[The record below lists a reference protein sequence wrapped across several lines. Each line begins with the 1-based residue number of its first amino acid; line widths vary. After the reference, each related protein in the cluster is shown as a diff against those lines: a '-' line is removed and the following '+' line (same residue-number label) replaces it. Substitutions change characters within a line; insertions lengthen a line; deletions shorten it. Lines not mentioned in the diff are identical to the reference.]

1 MYKNTWKNY
10 LSGLYRRI
18 WWFDVIY
25 PFILS
30 ASLFTG
36 LTYLIYHGEKHRS
49 ISGKVELNFIEFSLR
64 AASPRPIVNSNE
76 VVTVTLKDFDLK
88 YLEYY
93 SHRGYRDVSIQ
104 EYAKLIANLLKHGA
118 NYIVISWIHG
128 QKDIPYERYLPLLK
142 VLKNKPKNS
151 KIVFAVQ
158 PFVKDY
164 IPKELG
170 VYAEVMEADPCQRG
184 IQTVCIYQSHWEDWI
199 IQEIVRDVWTA
210 KSESRER
217 QVISQNLPR
226 IFPSYLLYFN
236 NVYEF
241 QDFSYTEINDIWFPE
256 AYFKDKKIFMGN
268 GLIQNRLGDY
278 VALGRVGTTLTRK
291 DQDPPSIVGTPYHKY
306 WAQIAQLFIDDALI
320 AVIPSWLSFS
330 IAIIF
335 AITIT
340 LCLAYLGGPAS
351 LAAYLCVAILAP
363 LFNAIL
369 IRFFHLYMPIFD
381 TIFAGLSTFIIVTFA
396 KLSLESFRHWQLHL
410 QQKENEEIAD
420 IKGNFISLVSH
431 NLNTPV
437 AKMQGILDILLK
449 LPMKNRV
456 SVDLERASRLVAR
469 IQLSIRAVLVATAV
483 EDGKLNYQP
492 MNIDAIMR
500 EFKSIMLSPLKRLGF
515 SISMEL
521 ESESEDLSKIPLRFD
536 KRSLVGT
543 IGSLIVLLFPHDDRP
558 VTVSLNLRIDEHLEG
573 DDMIEI
579 LICELNCLD
588 NWFSPIIST
597 YLKGKEQHEA
607 SHRLLLGATLLED
620 VSANLVKQLVGAHKG
635 SIHLLED
642 PVKNSGKILL
652 KLLPEP
658 K

>member
-1 MYKNTWKNY
+1 M
-10 LSGLYRRI
+10 
-18 WWFDVIY
+18 
-25 PFILS
+25 
-30 ASLFTG
+30 
-36 LTYLIYHGEKHRS
+36 
-49 ISGKVELNFIEFSLR
+49 R
-64 AASPRPIVNSNE
+64 AASPRPVVNSNE

-88 YLEYY
+88 YLEHY
-93 SHRGYRDVSIQ
+93 SHRGYRDVSIA
-104 EYAKLIANLLKHGA
+104 EYARLISSLLKHGA

-128 QKDIPYERYLPLLK
+128 QKDIPYERYQPLLE
-142 VLKNKPKNS
+142 VLKNKPKDR

-199 IQEIVRDVWTA
+199 IQEIVRDVWQA
-210 KSESRER
+210 KSEQREK

-241 QDFSYTEINDIWFPE
+241 QDFSYTELNDIWFPE
-256 AYFKDKKIFMGN
+256 AYFKDKKIFLGN
-268 GLIQNRLGDY
+268 GLIQSRLGDN

-291 DQDPPSIVGTPYHKY
+291 DKDPPSIVGTPYHKY

-320 AVIPSWLSFS
+320 TVIPSWLSFS

-335 AITIT
+335 AIFIT

-351 LAAYLCVAILAP
+351 LAAYLCIAILAP
-363 LFNAIL
+363 LFNALL
-369 IRFFHLYMPIFD
+369 IRFFHLYIPIFD

-396 KLSLESFRHWQLHL
+396 KLSLESFRHWQLHIR
-410 QQKENEEIAD
+410 QKENEEIAD

-437 AKMQGILDILLK
+437 AKMQGILDILLR
-449 LPMKNRV
+449 LPMNKLV
-456 SVDLERASRLVAR
+456 GLDLDRASRLVAR
-469 IQLSIRAVLVATAV
+469 IQLSIRAVLVATAI
-483 EDGKLNYQP
+483 EDGKLNHEP

-500 EFKSIMLSPLKRLGF
+500 EFKSLMFSPLKRLGF
-515 SISMEL
+515 SINMSLDSQLEEL
-521 ESESEDLSKIPLRFD
+521 SQIPLRFD

-558 VTVSLNLRIDEHLEG
+558 VTVSLSLRIDEDEQSR
-573 DDMIEI
+573 DTSEI
-579 LICELNCLD
+579 LVCELSCLD
-588 NWFSPIIST
+588 NWFSPIISS
-597 YLKGKEQHEA
+597 YLKGKGQQEA

-620 VSANLVKQLVGAHKG
+620 VSANLVMQVMYTYQGTIQLHENLDENG
-635 SIHLLED
+635 
-642 PVKNSGKILL
+642 GKILL
-652 KLLPEP
+652 KLKP
-658 K
+658 KSK

>member
-1 MYKNTWKNY
+1 MNNNMKNY
-10 LSGLYRRI
+10 LSGLYRKV

-30 ASLFTG
+30 ASLFSG

-64 AASPRPIVNSNE
+64 AASPRPIVNSHE

-88 YLEYY
+88 YLEHY
-93 SHRGYRDVSIQ
+93 SHRGYRDVTIS
-104 EYAKLIANLLKHGA
+104 EYARLISNLLKHGA

-128 QKDIPYERYLPLLK
+128 QKDIPYERYLPLLN
-142 VLKNKPKNS
+142 VLKEKPKDR

-170 VYAEVMEADPCQRG
+170 IYAEVMEADPCQRG
-184 IQTVCIYQSHWEDWI
+184 IQTVCIYQAHWEDWV
-199 IQEIVRDVWTA
+199 IQEIVRDVWSA
-210 KSESRER
+210 RSEQREK

-241 QDFSYTEINDIWFPE
+241 QDFSYTELNDIWFPE
-256 AYFKDKKIFMGN
+256 DYFRDKKIFLGN
-268 GLIQNRLGDY
+268 GLIQSRLGDY

-291 DQDPPSIVGTPYHKY
+291 DKDPPSIVGTPYHKY

-320 AVIPSWLSFS
+320 TVIPSWLSFS

-335 AITIT
+335 AIIIT

-363 LFNAIL
+363 LFNALL
-369 IRFFHLYMPIFD
+369 IRFFHLYIPIFD

-396 KLSLESFRHWQLHL
+396 KLSLESFRHWQLHIR
-410 QQKENEEIAD
+410 QKENEEIAD

-449 LPMKNRV
+449 LPLDKAIGL
-456 SVDLERASRLVAR
+456 DLDRSSRLVAR
-469 IQLSIRAVLVATAV
+469 IQLSIRAVLVATAI
-483 EDGKLNYQP
+483 EDGKLNHEP
-492 MNIDAIMR
+492 MTLDAIMR
-500 EFKSIMLSPLKRLGF
+500 EFKSLMFSPLKRLGF
-515 SISMEL
+515 TIDINLDSDVEEL
-521 ESESEDLSKIPLRFD
+521 SQFPLRFD

-558 VTVSLNLRIDEHLEG
+558 VSVSLRLWIDEFVESNETSELFV
-573 DDMIEI
+573 
-579 LICELNCLD
+579 CELRCLD
-588 NWFSPIIST
+588 KWFSPIISS
-597 YLKGKEQHEA
+597 YLKGKEKQEA

-620 VSANLVKQLVGAHKG
+620 VSANLVMQVIHTYKGDLRLVQEG
-635 SIHLLED
+635 SG
-642 PVKNSGKILL
+642 GKILL
-652 KLLPEP
+652 YLRPQVK
-658 K
+658 

>member
-1 MYKNTWKNY
+1 M
-10 LSGLYRRI
+10 
-18 WWFDVIY
+18 
-25 PFILS
+25 
-30 ASLFTG
+30 
-36 LTYLIYHGEKHRS
+36 
-49 ISGKVELNFIEFSLR
+49 
-64 AASPRPIVNSNE
+64 
-76 VVTVTLKDFDLK
+76 VTVTLKDFDLK
-88 YLEYY
+88 YLEHY
-93 SHRGYRDVSIQ
+93 SHRGYRDVSIA
-104 EYAKLIANLLKHGA
+104 EYARLISSLLKHGA

-128 QKDIPYERYLPLLK
+128 QKDIPYERYQPLLE
-142 VLKNKPKNS
+142 VLKNKPKDR

-199 IQEIVRDVWTA
+199 IQEIVRDVWQA
-210 KSESRER
+210 KSEQREK

-241 QDFSYTEINDIWFPE
+241 QDFSYTELNDIWFPE
-256 AYFKDKKIFMGN
+256 AYFKDKKIFLGN
-268 GLIQNRLGDY
+268 GLIQSRLGDN

-291 DQDPPSIVGTPYHKY
+291 DKDPPSIVGTPYHKY

-320 AVIPSWLSFS
+320 TVIPSWLSFS

-335 AITIT
+335 AIFIT

-351 LAAYLCVAILAP
+351 LAAYLCIAILAP
-363 LFNAIL
+363 LFNALL
-369 IRFFHLYMPIFD
+369 IRFFHLYIPIFD

-396 KLSLESFRHWQLHL
+396 KLSLESFRHWQLHIR
-410 QQKENEEIAD
+410 QKENEEIAD

-437 AKMQGILDILLK
+437 AKMQGILDILLR
-449 LPMKNRV
+449 LPMNKLV
-456 SVDLERASRLVAR
+456 GLDLDRASRLVAR
-469 IQLSIRAVLVATAV
+469 IQLSIRAVLVATAI
-483 EDGKLNYQP
+483 EDGKLNHEP

-500 EFKSIMLSPLKRLGF
+500 EFKSLMFSPLKRLGF
-515 SISMEL
+515 SINMSLDSQLEEL
-521 ESESEDLSKIPLRFD
+521 SQIPLRFD

-558 VTVSLNLRIDEHLEG
+558 VTVSLSLRIDEDEQSR
-573 DDMIEI
+573 DTSEI
-579 LICELNCLD
+579 LVCELSCLD
-588 NWFSPIIST
+588 NWFSPIISS
-597 YLKGKEQHEA
+597 YLKGKGQQEA

-620 VSANLVKQLVGAHKG
+620 VSANLVMQVMYTYQGTIQLHENLDENG
-635 SIHLLED
+635 
-642 PVKNSGKILL
+642 GKILL
-652 KLLPEP
+652 KLKP
-658 K
+658 KSK

>member
-1 MYKNTWKNY
+1 M
-10 LSGLYRRI
+10 
-18 WWFDVIY
+18 
-25 PFILS
+25 
-30 ASLFTG
+30 
-36 LTYLIYHGEKHRS
+36 
-49 ISGKVELNFIEFSLR
+49 
-64 AASPRPIVNSNE
+64 NSNE

-88 YLEYY
+88 YLEHY
-93 SHRGYRDVSIQ
+93 SHRGYRDVSIA
-104 EYAKLIANLLKHGA
+104 EYARLISSLLKHGA

-128 QKDIPYERYLPLLK
+128 QKDIPYERYQPLLE
-142 VLKNKPKNS
+142 VLKNKPKDR

-199 IQEIVRDVWTA
+199 IQEIVRDVWQA
-210 KSESRER
+210 KSEQREK

-241 QDFSYTEINDIWFPE
+241 QDFSYTELNDIWFPE
-256 AYFKDKKIFMGN
+256 AYFKDKKIFLGN
-268 GLIQNRLGDY
+268 GLIQSRLGDN

-291 DQDPPSIVGTPYHKY
+291 DKDPPSIVGTPYHKY

-320 AVIPSWLSFS
+320 TVIPSWLSFS

-335 AITIT
+335 AIFIT

-351 LAAYLCVAILAP
+351 LAAYLCIAILAP
-363 LFNAIL
+363 LFNALL
-369 IRFFHLYMPIFD
+369 IRFFHLYIPIFD

-396 KLSLESFRHWQLHL
+396 KLSLESFRHWQLHIR
-410 QQKENEEIAD
+410 QKENEEIAD

-437 AKMQGILDILLK
+437 AKMQGILDILLR
-449 LPMKNRV
+449 LPMNKLV
-456 SVDLERASRLVAR
+456 GLDLDRASRLVAR
-469 IQLSIRAVLVATAV
+469 IQLSIRAVLVATAI
-483 EDGKLNYQP
+483 EDGKLNHEP

-500 EFKSIMLSPLKRLGF
+500 EFKSLMFSPLKRLGF
-515 SISMEL
+515 SINMSLDSQLEEL
-521 ESESEDLSKIPLRFD
+521 SQIPLRFD

-558 VTVSLNLRIDEHLEG
+558 VTVSLSLRIDEDEQSR
-573 DDMIEI
+573 DTSEI
-579 LICELNCLD
+579 LVCELSCLD
-588 NWFSPIIST
+588 NWFSPIISS
-597 YLKGKEQHEA
+597 YLKGKGQQEA

-620 VSANLVKQLVGAHKG
+620 VSANLVMQVMYTYQGTIQLHENLDENG
-635 SIHLLED
+635 
-642 PVKNSGKILL
+642 GKILL
-652 KLLPEP
+652 KLKP
-658 K
+658 KSK